1 MTAAGLHKR
10 EHNSVLASIEKR
22 LLVRI
27 ARALP
32 PWLSPDHLTMLGL
45 GSMVAAGACFAAL
58 RVNPGAAAAG
68 AIAALALNWFGD
80 SLDGTLARTRGHER
94 PRYGFYVDH
103 VIDLAGVAA
112 LCAGMGCSGR
122 MTPLIATALAAAYFL
137 VAAESY
143 LATHSAG
150 TFRISFAGFGPTE
163 LRIVLAVGAIF
174 IVRHPVVTIAS
185 RSMWLFDVG
194 GIVAAAGLAATVVIS
209 AARNTRHLYIA
220 EPVPRAFSGADRL
233 HGDAGRLETGAKP
246 GREMIRAWRVAVNAD
261 RVGLER
267 HE

>member
-32 PWLSPDHLTMLGL
+32 AWVSPDHLTALGL
-45 GSMVAAGACFAAL
+45 GSMVAAGACFAAIQ
-58 RVNPGAAAAG
+58 VGPGTAVAG
-68 AIAALALNWFGD
+68 AIMALALNWFGD

-112 LCAGMGCSGR
+112 LCGGMGCSGR
-122 MTPLIATALAAAYFL
+122 MSPLVATALAAAYFL

-143 LATHSAG
+143 LATHSVG

-174 IVRHPVVTIAS
+174 IVQHPVVTIGS
-185 RSMWLFDVG
+185 RSLWLFDVG
-194 GIVAAAGLAATVVIS
+194 GIVAAAGLAVAFVIS
-209 AARNTRHLYIA
+209 AARNTRELYVA
-220 EPVPRAFSGADRL
+220 ETA
-233 HGDAGRLETGAKP
+233 
-246 GREMIRAWRVAVNAD
+246 
-261 RVGLER
+261 
-267 HE
+267 

>member
-10 EHNSVLASIEKR
+10 EHNSVLASIEKA

-32 PWLSPDHLTMLGL
+32 PWVSPDHLTVLGL
-45 GSMVAAGACFAAL
+45 GSMVAAGACFAAIQ
-58 RVNPGAAAAG
+58 VSPGTAAAG
-68 AIAALALNWFGD
+68 AIVALALNWFGD

-112 LCAGMGCSGR
+112 LSAGMGCSGR
-122 MTPLIATALAAAYFL
+122 MSPLVATALAAAYFL

-174 IVRHPVVTIAS
+174 IVQHPIVTIGS
-185 RSMWLFDVG
+185 RSLWLFDVG
-194 GIVAAAGLAATVVIS
+194 GIVAAIGLAVAFIIS
-209 AARNTRHLYIA
+209 AARNTRELYVA
-220 EPVPRAFSGADRL
+220 ETA
-233 HGDAGRLETGAKP
+233 
-246 GREMIRAWRVAVNAD
+246 
-261 RVGLER
+261 
-267 HE
+267 

>member
-1 MTAAGLHKR
+1 MTTAGAHKR
-10 EHNSVLASIEKR
+10 EHNSVLASIEKW
-22 LLVRI
+22 LLVRS
-27 ARALP
+27 ARAMP
-32 PWLSPDHLTMLGL
+32 PWVSPDLLTVLGL
-45 GSMVAAGACFAAL
+45 GSMVAAGACFAAV
-58 RVNPGAAAAG
+58 RVSPVPAAAG
-68 AIAALALNWFGD
+68 AIVAPALNWFGD

-112 LCAGMGCSGR
+112 LCGGMGCSGR
-122 MTPLIATALAAAYFL
+122 MSPLIAVALAAAYFL

-143 LATHSAG
+143 LATHSTG

-174 IVRHPVVTIAS
+174 IVRHPVVAIAS

-194 GIVAAAGLAATVVIS
+194 GIVAAGGLAATFVIS

-220 EPVPRAFSGADRL
+220 EPLPRV
-233 HGDAGRLETGAKP
+233 
-246 GREMIRAWRVAVNAD
+246 REQKAMPKARVVLDPALDPAERA
-261 RVGLER
+261 
-267 HE
+267 